1 MANKMQLHRH
11 GIFWTQ
17 LKKLNQLLA
26 PRPEKLLKAVGK
38 TQLEEALPYAIYLGP
53 MSIYHLSTLAGKE
66 NLEKTLRTRRLKVF
80 GSSKKCPHCRSIVAH
95 KGPVL
100 GHA

>member
-17 LKKLNQLLA
+17 LKRLNQLLA

-53 MSIYHLSTLAGKE
+53 ISIYHLPTLAGKE
-66 NLEKTLRTRRLKVF
+66 NLEKN
-80 GSSKKCPHCRSIVAH
+80 P
-95 KGPVL
+95 
-100 GHA
+100 